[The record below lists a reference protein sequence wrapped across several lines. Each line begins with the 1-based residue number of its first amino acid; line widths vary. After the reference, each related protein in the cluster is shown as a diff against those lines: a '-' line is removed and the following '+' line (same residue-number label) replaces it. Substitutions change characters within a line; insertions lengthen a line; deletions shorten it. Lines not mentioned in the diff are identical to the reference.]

1 MIVKDKN
8 KVPIK
13 PVATKTLGGQ
23 ANISID
29 EVQAEVLKITGPTTD
44 KSSLA
49 KSKFPIDAI
58 PETFRNIL
66 LEYHQVHQLP
76 IDYFGL
82 TILVIAGGI
91 MGNAFKLK
99 YKYQCPPLLYAALV
113 GNSSMG
119 KTPAIKILMR
129 ILNELEKEYDQEYKT
144 ALKDYLAEMDE
155 WEKGDKRPIK
165 PKRKEL
171 VINNATTEA
180 IIQSLSTNH
189 NGLILFQDELLGW
202 INNMNQ
208 YRSGGDEQFWLS
220 TWSNSMAKNN
230 RVTKETVLI
239 PNSFV
244 NVIGGIQPELLPNI
258 AAGDKNSSGF
268 WFRILF
274 AFPPNQDK
282 PHDNDLVV
290 SEETNQAYE
299 RLIKKLISWR
309 LTQLAATQIGEV
321 IQPKILEISSEATT
335 VYKKWKRKN
344 TNLTNE
350 SDNNAI
356 KSIYGK
362 LADYCLRL
370 ALILEILDCLGTQE
384 NLEDFQNVSKTS
396 MKRAIQL
403 TEYFRKSSLRV
414 FDIIGN
420 TDPIDELSVNQ
431 RKTYHLLP
439 EQFKTGEGVRII
451 SKYMAERTFKRFL
464 NNTNLFKKLSR
475 GYFEKLY

>member
-1 MIVKDKN
+1 MVNDSN
-8 KVPIK
+8 NNLNTHVE
-13 PVATKTLGGQ
+13 VATLGGE
-23 ANISID
+23 ANISTE
-29 EVQAEVLKITGPTTD
+29 EVQAEVLKLTKPKKAT
-44 KSSLA
+44 K
-49 KSKFPIDAI
+49 KSKGNFPIDVI
-58 PETFRNIL
+58 PEKIRNIL
-66 LEYHQVHQLP
+66 LEYHRVHQLP

-82 TILVIAGGI
+82 TILVITGGI

-99 YKYQCPPLLYAALV
+99 YKYQCPPLIYAALV

-129 ILNELEKEYDQEYKT
+129 VLNDLEKQYDQEYKT
-144 ALKDYLAEMDE
+144 ALKEYREKKED
-155 WEKGDKRPIK
+155 WEKGDEKPIK
-165 PKRKEL
+165 PKREEL

-180 IIQSLSTNH
+180 IIQSLCNNK

-202 INNMNQ
+202 LNNMNQ

-220 TWSNSMAKNN
+220 TWSNSIAKNN

-244 NVIGGIQPELLPNI
+244 NVIGGIQPKLLPHI
-258 AAGDKNSSGF
+258 ASGDKNASGF

-274 AFPPNQDK
+274 AFPPSQDK
-282 PHDNDLVV
+282 PYDNDLLV
-290 SEETNQAYE
+290 SEKTNEVYKQ
-299 RLIKKLISWR
+299 LIDKLISWMM
-309 LTQLAATQIGEV
+309 TQLAATPPGED
-321 IQPKILEISSEATT
+321 ILPKIIELSSDAIV

-344 TNLTNE
+344 TDLTNQ
-350 SDNNAI
+350 SDNDAI

-370 ALILEILDCLGTQE
+370 SLILEVLNCASKQKVLD
-384 NLEDFQNVSKTS
+384 DFQNVSKTN
-396 MKRAIQL
+396 MEGAIQL
-403 TEYFRKSSLRV
+403 TEYFRQSSLRV

-420 TDPIDELSVNQ
+420 TDPLDELSVNQ
-431 RKTYHLLP
+431 RKMYHLLP
-439 EQFKTGEGVRII
+439 EQFKTGEGVKIVANL
-451 SKYMAERTFKRFL
+451 MAERTFKRFL